1 MWKKLLGTTLIAA
14 FALSSCT
21 DKDVYQGPK
30 EDEKEFNTFP
40 FSTVQK
46 DVNLNVNYV
55 NGAVQSNVYFEVY
68 DEMPVVESEYG
79 TYTKR
84 QDVNYL
90 FAAYTQ
96 EDGTYQGKLEL
107 PSYLTKVYIYSPA
120 FFAQT
125 LMEAN
130 VVDGS
135 IEATDNTSTDTRTIT
150 NTSTPY
156 DSYLVSNRYRNE
168 VWKTWLGTYN
178 LYKNGDINY
187 KYKGKLAATKKDGL
201 YTAHTRIIN
210 THTTCPQEYRG
221 YSDMYVNKDAEVV
234 VTFLGQNTCWT
245 CSLGYYYYKD
255 GEQPKNL
262 NDAHVIMLF
271 PNTQDGNWS
280 NNPNQAKKSAGI
292 DPLTAVQLMYYP
304 NIATGNKEG
313 ATTTFPA
320 GYRIG
325 FVLATNGWSNHVGS
339 FSGYKKYRAATSS
352 GLSLNDQGVNFE
364 EPRTAVYRYGDW
376 ILTSFEDYMTDENF
390 SDVVITLKSNPVDA
404 ITDIPVTN
412 PDEDKTSIDF
422 LKGTYA
428 FEDLW
433 PSQGDYDMNDVVVR
447 YNYGST
453 FDEKNLIYSESFTFK
468 TFQNIASNQ
477 NGLAFRLKTEGNIES
492 TTYSIRQQGE
502 KEFTETTF
510 EYEPQDNVYLLTTN
524 VKENMGTEYKVT
536 VNYSKPIS
544 KQSEAQAFI
553 FKNDEDGLR
562 WEVHIPQEMPTSK
575 INKKYFGQGDDAS
588 NPNQSIYYV
597 RKGNYPF
604 AFFLSRA
611 TESDL
616 SKLLDSANEKTAINL
631 LYSGYDGWVSSN
643 GEKNKDWY
651 KK

>member
-1 MWKKLLGTTLIAA
+1 MWKKLLRTTLIAA
-14 FALSSCT
+14 LVLSSCT
-21 DKDVYQGPK
+21 DNDVYKGPK
-30 EDEKEFNTFP
+30 EDEKEFNNFP

-55 NGAVQSNVYFEVY
+55 NGTVQSNVYFEVY
-68 DEMPVVESEYG
+68 DEMPVTESEYG
-79 TYTKR
+79 TYIKR
-84 QDVNYL
+84 QDVDYL
-90 FAAYTQ
+90 FAAYTK
-96 EDGTYQGKLEL
+96 EDGTYKGKIEL

-130 VVDGS
+130 IVNGN
-135 IEATDNTSTDTRTIT
+135 IEATDNSATETRTIT
-150 NTSTPY
+150 STKESH
-156 DSYLVSNRYRNE
+156 DSYLVSNKNGNE
-168 VWKTWLGTYN
+168 VWKTWLGDYDM
-178 LYKNGDINY
+178 YKNGDINY
-187 KYKGKLAATKKDGL
+187 KYNGTLAATKKDGL

-210 THTTCPQEYRG
+210 THNTCPQEYRG

-245 CSLGYYYYKD
+245 CSLGYYYYKE
-255 GEQPKNL
+255 GEQPADL
-262 NDAHVIMLF
+262 NEAHVIMLF

-280 NNPNQAKKSAGI
+280 NNLNLAKKSAGI

-304 NIATGNKEG
+304 NIASGSKEG
-313 ATTTFPA
+313 ATTAFPK

-325 FVLATNGWSNHVGS
+325 FVLATNGWNNHVGG
-339 FSGYKKYRAATSS
+339 FTGYKKSRAATSS
-352 GLSLNDQGVNFE
+352 GLSLNADGVNFN

-412 PDEDKTSIDF
+412 PDDDKTSIDF
-422 LKGTYA
+422 LKGIYA

-433 PSQGDYDMNDVVVR
+433 PNQGDYDMNDVVVR
-447 YNYGST
+447 YNYGNT
-453 FDEKNLIYSESFTFK
+453 FNEKNQIYSESFTFK
-468 TFQNIASNQ
+468 TFQNVATNK
-477 NGLAFRLKTEGNIES
+477 NGLAFRLLTKGNIKS
-492 TTYSIRQQGE
+492 TTYSIRKEGE
-502 KEFTETTF
+502 KDFAETTF
-510 EYEPQDNVYLLTTN
+510 TYEPQENIYLLTEN
-524 VKENMGTEYKVT
+524 VKDNMGAEYKVT
-536 VNYSKPIS
+536 VNYSDPIS
-544 KQSEAQAFI
+544 TQSEAQAFI
-553 FKNDEDGLR
+553 FKNEEDGLR
-562 WEVHIPQEMPTSK
+562 WEMHVPLEVPTSK
-575 INKKYFGQGDDAS
+575 MNKDYFGQGDDAS
-588 NPNQSIYYV
+588 QISQSIYYV

-616 SKLLDSANEKTAINL
+616 SKLLDSANERKAINL
-631 LYSGYDGWVSSN
+631 LYSGYDEWVTSN

>member
-1 MWKKLLGTTLIAA
+1 MWKKLLRTTLCAA
-14 FALSSCT
+14 LVLSSCT
-21 DKDVYQGPK
+21 DNDVYKGPK
-30 EDEKEFNTFP
+30 EDEKEFNNFS

-46 DVNLNVNYV
+46 DVNLSVNYV
-55 NGAVQSNVYFEVY
+55 NGTVKSNVYFEVY
-68 DEMPVVESEYG
+68 DEMPVTESEYG
-79 TYTKR
+79 TYIKR

-90 FAAYTQ
+90 FAAYTK

-130 VVDGS
+130 VVNGS
-135 IEATDNTSTDTRTIT
+135 IEATDNAGTDTRAIT
-150 NTSTPY
+150 TTKYPY
-156 DSYLVSNRYRNE
+156 DSYLVSNKYGNE

-178 LYKNGDINY
+178 MYKNGDINY
-187 KYKGKLAATKKDGL
+187 KYNGNLAATKDDGL

-210 THTTCPQEYRG
+210 SHTTCPQEYRG

-255 GEQPKNL
+255 KEQPKDL

-271 PNTQDGNWS
+271 PNTQDGNWF
-280 NNPNQAKKSAGI
+280 NNPFQAELSAGI
-292 DPLTAVQLMYYP
+292 NPLTAVQLMYYP
-304 NIATGNKEG
+304 NIATGSKEG

-325 FVLATNGWSNHVGS
+325 FVLATNGWNNHVGD

-352 GLSLNDQGVNFE
+352 GLSLSDKGVKFE

-390 SDVVITLKSNPVDA
+390 SDVVIALKSNPVDA
-404 ITDIPVTN
+404 IDDIPVTN

-433 PSQGDYDMNDVVVR
+433 PNQGDYDMNDVVVR

-477 NGLAFRLKTEGNIES
+477 NGLAFHLNTEGNIES
-492 TTYSIRQQGE
+492 TSYSIRQQGE

-524 VKENMGTEYKVT
+524 VKENMGAEYKVT

-553 FKNDEDGLR
+553 FKNDADGLR
-562 WEVHIPQEMPTSK
+562 WEVHIPQEMPTSQ

-616 SKLLDSANEKTAINL
+616 SKLLDGTNEKTAINL

>member
-68 DEMPVVESEYG
+68 DEMPVAESEYG

-90 FAAYTQ
+90 FAAYTK

-135 IEATDNTSTDTRTIT
+135 IKATDNTSTDTRAIT
-150 NTSTPY
+150 KTDYPY
-156 DSYLVSNRYRNE
+156 DSYLVSNKYGNE

-178 LYKNGDINY
+178 MYKNGDINY
-187 KYKGKLAATKKDGL
+187 KYHGNLAATENDGL

-210 THTTCPQEYRG
+210 THTTCPEEYRG

-255 GEQPKNL
+255 GEQ
-262 NDAHVIMLF
+262 
-271 PNTQDGNWS
+271 
-280 NNPNQAKKSAGI
+280 AKQSAGI
-292 DPLTAVQLMYYP
+292 NPLTAVQLMYYP
-304 NIATGNKEG
+304 NIATGSKEG

-325 FVLATNGWSNHVGS
+325 FVLATNGWSNHVGG
-339 FSGYKKYRAATSS
+339 FKGYKKYRAATSS
-352 GLSLNDQGVNFE
+352 GLSLNDKGVNFE
-364 EPRTAVYRYGDW
+364 KQRTAVYRYGDW

-404 ITDIPVTN
+404 IDDIPVTN

-492 TTYSIRQQGE
+492 TSYSIRQQGE

-524 VKENMGTEYKVT
+524 VKENMGAEYKVT

-553 FKNDEDGLR
+553 FKNDADGLR
-562 WEVHIPQEMPTSK
+562 WEVHVPQEIPTSK
-575 INKKYFGQGDDAS
+575 INTKYFGQGDDAS
-588 NPNQSIYYV
+588 KPNQSIYYV

-616 SKLLDSANEKTAINL
+616 SKLLDSANEKKAINL

>member
-1 MWKKLLGTTLIAA
+1 MWKKLLRTTLCAA
-14 FALSSCT
+14 LVLSSCT
-21 DKDVYQGPK
+21 DNDVYKGPK
-30 EDEKEFNTFP
+30 EDEKEFNNFS

-55 NGAVQSNVYFEVY
+55 NGTVKSNVYFEVY
-68 DEMPVVESEYG
+68 DEMPVTESEYG
-79 TYTKR
+79 TYIKR

-96 EDGTYQGKLEL
+96 EDGTYRGKIEL
-107 PSYLTKVYIYSPA
+107 PSYLTKVYIYSPV

-130 VVDGS
+130 IVNGN
-135 IEATDNTSTDTRTIT
+135 IEVTDKAAPIPTRAIYSTS
-150 NTSTPY
+150 SPY
-156 DSYLVSNRYRNE
+156 DSYLVSNQYGNE
-168 VWKTWLGTYN
+168 VWKTWLGDYDKH
-178 LYKNGDINY
+178 KNGDINY
-187 KYKGKLAATKKDGL
+187 KYTGILAATEKDGL
-201 YTAHTRIIN
+201 YAAHTRIIN
-210 THTTCPQEYRG
+210 THSTCPQEYRG
-221 YSDMYVNKDAEVV
+221 YSDMYVNEDAEVV

-245 CSLGYYYYKD
+245 CSLGYYYYKA
-255 GEQPKNL
+255 GEQPKDL

-271 PNTQDGNWS
+271 PNTQDGTWRNWT
-280 NNPNQAKKSAGI
+280 AYKSAGI
-292 DPLTAVQLMYYP
+292 NPLTAVQLMYYP
-304 NIATGNKEG
+304 NIASKSKEG
-313 ATTTFPA
+313 ATTVFPA

-325 FVLATNGWSNHVGS
+325 FVLATNGWNHHVNG

-352 GLSLNDQGVNFE
+352 GLSLNDKGMKFN
-364 EPRTAVYRYGDW
+364 EPRTAVYRYSDW

-390 SDVVITLKSNPVDA
+390 SDVVIALKSNPVDA

-412 PDEDKTSIDF
+412 PDDDKTSIDF
-422 LKGTYA
+422 LKGIYA

-433 PSQGDYDMNDVVVR
+433 PNQGDYDMNDVIVR
-447 YNYGST
+447 YNYGNT
-453 FDEKNLIYSESFTFK
+453 FNEKNQIYSESFTFK
-468 TFQNIASNQ
+468 TFQNIATNN
-477 NGLAFRLKTEGNIES
+477 NGLGFRLITEENIKS
-492 TTYSIRQQGE
+492 ATCSIRKEGE
-502 KEFTETTF
+502 KDFTETTF
-510 EYEPQDNVYLLTTN
+510 AYEPQENIYLLTEN
-524 VKENMGTEYKVT
+524 VKDNMGAEYKVT

-544 KQSEAQAFI
+544 AQSEAQAFI
-553 FKNDEDGLR
+553 FKNEEDGLR
-562 WEVHIPQEMPTSK
+562 WEVHIPQEMPTSQ

>member
-1 MWKKLLGTTLIAA
+1 M
-14 FALSSCT
+14 
-21 DKDVYQGPK
+21 
-30 EDEKEFNTFP
+30 
-40 FSTVQK
+40 
-46 DVNLNVNYV
+46 
-55 NGAVQSNVYFEVY
+55 
-68 DEMPVVESEYG
+68 
-79 TYTKR
+79 
-84 QDVNYL
+84 
-90 FAAYTQ
+90 
-96 EDGTYQGKLEL
+96 
-107 PSYLTKVYIYSPA
+107 
-120 FFAQT
+120 
-125 LMEAN
+125 
-130 VVDGS
+130 
-135 IEATDNTSTDTRTIT
+135 
-150 NTSTPY
+150 
-156 DSYLVSNRYRNE
+156 
-168 VWKTWLGTYN
+168 
-178 LYKNGDINY
+178 
-187 KYKGKLAATKKDGL
+187 
-201 YTAHTRIIN
+201 
-210 THTTCPQEYRG
+210 
-221 YSDMYVNKDAEVV
+221 
-234 VTFLGQNTCWT
+234 
-245 CSLGYYYYKD
+245 
-255 GEQPKNL
+255 
-262 NDAHVIMLF
+262 
-271 PNTQDGNWS
+271 
-280 NNPNQAKKSAGI
+280 
-292 DPLTAVQLMYYP
+292 
-304 NIATGNKEG
+304 
-313 ATTTFPA
+313 
-320 GYRIG
+320 
-325 FVLATNGWSNHVGS
+325 
-339 FSGYKKYRAATSS
+339 
-352 GLSLNDQGVNFE
+352 
-364 EPRTAVYRYGDW
+364 
-376 ILTSFEDYMTDENF
+376 
-390 SDVVITLKSNPVDA
+390 
-404 ITDIPVTN
+404 
-412 PDEDKTSIDF
+412 KTSIDF

-562 WEVHIPQEMPTSK
+562 WEVHIPQEMPTSQ

>member
-68 DEMPVVESEYG
+68 DEMPVAESEYG

-90 FAAYTQ
+90 FAAYTK

-135 IEATDNTSTDTRTIT
+135 IEATDNAGTDTRTIT
-150 NTSTPY
+150 DTHYPY
-156 DSYLVSNRYRNE
+156 DSYLISSKYGNE

-178 LYKNGDINY
+178 MYKNGDINY
-187 KYKGKLAATKKDGL
+187 KYHGNLAATENDGL

-255 GEQPKNL
+255 GEQPKDL

-271 PNTQDGNWS
+271 PNTQDGSWS
-280 NNPNQAKKSAGI
+280 NNPNLAEQSAGI

-304 NIATGNKEG
+304 NIATGSKEG
-313 ATTTFPA
+313 ATTAFPA

-325 FVLATNGWSNHVGS
+325 FVLATNGWSNHVGG
-339 FSGYKKYRAATSS
+339 FKGYKKYRAATSS
-352 GLSLNDQGVNFE
+352 GLSLNDKGVNFE

-376 ILTSFEDYMTDENF
+376 M
-390 SDVVITLKSNPVDA
+390 
-404 ITDIPVTN
+404 
-412 PDEDKTSIDF
+412 
-422 LKGTYA
+422 
-428 FEDLW
+428 
-433 PSQGDYDMNDVVVR
+433 
-447 YNYGST
+447 
-453 FDEKNLIYSESFTFK
+453 
-468 TFQNIASNQ
+468 
-477 NGLAFRLKTEGNIES
+477 
-492 TTYSIRQQGE
+492 
-502 KEFTETTF
+502 
-510 EYEPQDNVYLLTTN
+510 
-524 VKENMGTEYKVT
+524 
-536 VNYSKPIS
+536 
-544 KQSEAQAFI
+544 
-553 FKNDEDGLR
+553 
-562 WEVHIPQEMPTSK
+562 K
-575 INKKYFGQGDDAS
+575 I
-588 NPNQSIYYV
+588 I
-597 RKGNYPF
+597 
-604 AFFLSRA
+604 
-611 TESDL
+611 
-616 SKLLDSANEKTAINL
+616 
-631 LYSGYDGWVSSN
+631 
-643 GEKNKDWY
+643 
-651 KK
+651 

>member
-156 DSYLVSNRYRNE
+156 DSYLVSNRYGNE

-201 YTAHTRIIN
+201 YTAHTRITVSY
-210 THTTCPQEYRG
+210 THLR
-221 YSDMYVNKDAEVV
+221 
-234 VTFLGQNTCWT
+234 
-245 CSLGYYYYKD
+245 
-255 GEQPKNL
+255 
-262 NDAHVIMLF
+262 AH
-271 PNTQDGNWS
+271 
-280 NNPNQAKKSAGI
+280 
-292 DPLTAVQLMYYP
+292 
-304 NIATGNKEG
+304 
-313 ATTTFPA
+313 
-320 GYRIG
+320 
-325 FVLATNGWSNHVGS
+325 
-339 FSGYKKYRAATSS
+339 
-352 GLSLNDQGVNFE
+352 
-364 EPRTAVYRYGDW
+364 
-376 ILTSFEDYMTDENF
+376 
-390 SDVVITLKSNPVDA
+390 
-404 ITDIPVTN
+404 
-412 PDEDKTSIDF
+412 
-422 LKGTYA
+422 
-428 FEDLW
+428 
-433 PSQGDYDMNDVVVR
+433 
-447 YNYGST
+447 
-453 FDEKNLIYSESFTFK
+453 
-468 TFQNIASNQ
+468 
-477 NGLAFRLKTEGNIES
+477 
-492 TTYSIRQQGE
+492 
-502 KEFTETTF
+502 ET
-510 EYEPQDNVYLLTTN
+510 
-524 VKENMGTEYKVT
+524 
-536 VNYSKPIS
+536 
-544 KQSEAQAFI
+544 
-553 FKNDEDGLR
+553 
-562 WEVHIPQEMPTSK
+562 
-575 INKKYFGQGDDAS
+575 
-588 NPNQSIYYV
+588 
-597 RKGNYPF
+597 
-604 AFFLSRA
+604 
-611 TESDL
+611 
-616 SKLLDSANEKTAINL
+616 
-631 LYSGYDGWVSSN
+631 
-643 GEKNKDWY
+643 
-651 KK
+651 

>member
-1 MWKKLLGTTLIAA
+1 M
-14 FALSSCT
+14 
-21 DKDVYQGPK
+21 
-30 EDEKEFNTFP
+30 
-40 FSTVQK
+40 
-46 DVNLNVNYV
+46 
-55 NGAVQSNVYFEVY
+55 
-68 DEMPVVESEYG
+68 
-79 TYTKR
+79 
-84 QDVNYL
+84 
-90 FAAYTQ
+90 
-96 EDGTYQGKLEL
+96 
-107 PSYLTKVYIYSPA
+107 
-120 FFAQT
+120 
-125 LMEAN
+125 
-130 VVDGS
+130 
-135 IEATDNTSTDTRTIT
+135 
-150 NTSTPY
+150 
-156 DSYLVSNRYRNE
+156 
-168 VWKTWLGTYN
+168 
-178 LYKNGDINY
+178 
-187 KYKGKLAATKKDGL
+187 
-201 YTAHTRIIN
+201 
-210 THTTCPQEYRG
+210 
-221 YSDMYVNKDAEVV
+221 
-234 VTFLGQNTCWT
+234 
-245 CSLGYYYYKD
+245 
-255 GEQPKNL
+255 

-271 PNTQDGNWS
+271 PNTQDGSWS
-280 NNPNQAKKSAGI
+280 NNPKLAKKSAGI

-304 NIATGNKEG
+304 NIATGSKEG

-325 FVLATNGWSNHVGS
+325 FVLATNGWNNHVGG

-352 GLSLNDQGVNFE
+352 GLSLNDKGVNFE

-468 TFQNIASNQ
+468 TFQNIANNE

-492 TTYSIRQQGE
+492 TSYSIRQQGK
-502 KEFTETTF
+502 KEFTEATF

-524 VKENMGTEYKVT
+524 VKENMGAEYKVT

-553 FKNDEDGLR
+553 FKNDADGLR
-562 WEVHIPQEMPTSK
+562 WEVHVPQEIPTSK
-575 INKKYFGQGDDAS
+575 INTKYFGQGDDAS
-588 NPNQSIYYV
+588 KPNQSIYYV

-616 SKLLDSANEKTAINL
+616 SKLLDGANEKKAINL

>member
-1 MWKKLLGTTLIAA
+1 
-14 FALSSCT
+14 
-21 DKDVYQGPK
+21 
-30 EDEKEFNTFP
+30 
-40 FSTVQK
+40 
-46 DVNLNVNYV
+46 
-55 NGAVQSNVYFEVY
+55 
-68 DEMPVVESEYG
+68 
-79 TYTKR
+79 
-84 QDVNYL
+84 
-90 FAAYTQ
+90 
-96 EDGTYQGKLEL
+96 
-107 PSYLTKVYIYSPA
+107 
-120 FFAQT
+120 
-125 LMEAN
+125 MEAN
-130 VVDGS
+130 VVNGS
-135 IEATDNTSTDTRTIT
+135 IEATDNAGTDTRAIT
-150 NTSTPY
+150 TTKYPY
-156 DSYLVSNRYRNE
+156 DSYLVSNKYGNE

-178 LYKNGDINY
+178 MYKNGDINY
-187 KYKGKLAATKKDGL
+187 KYNGNLAATKDDGL

-210 THTTCPQEYRG
+210 SHTTCPQEYRG

-255 GEQPKNL
+255 KEQPKDL

-271 PNTQDGNWS
+271 PNTQDGNWF
-280 NNPNQAKKSAGI
+280 NNPFQAELSAGI
-292 DPLTAVQLMYYP
+292 NPLTAVQLMYYP
-304 NIATGNKEG
+304 NIATGSKEG

-325 FVLATNGWSNHVGS
+325 FVLATNGWNNHVGD

-352 GLSLNDQGVNFE
+352 GLSLSDKGVKFE

-390 SDVVITLKSNPVDA
+390 SDVVIALKSNPVDA
-404 ITDIPVTN
+404 IDDIPVTN

-477 NGLAFRLKTEGNIES
+477 NGLAFHLNTEGNIES
-492 TTYSIRQQGE
+492 TSYSIRQQGE

-524 VKENMGTEYKVT
+524 VKENMGAEYKVT

-553 FKNDEDGLR
+553 FKNDADGLR
-562 WEVHIPQEMPTSK
+562 WEVHVPQEIPTSK
-575 INKKYFGQGDDAS
+575 INTKYFGQGDDAS
-588 NPNQSIYYV
+588 KPNQSIYYV

-616 SKLLDSANEKTAINL
+616 SKLLDGTNEKTAINL